1 MKLYDFKIAPSP
13 RRVRIFL
20 SEKKIEIEKIQV
32 NLMQNE
38 HKSDEFK
45 KKNISLTV
53 PILEIED
60 GTYISEINACCRY
73 IDDKYPGSRA

>member
-32 NLMQNE
+32 NLMKNE

-45 KKNISLTV
+45 KKIFL
-53 PILEIED
+53 
-60 GTYISEINACCRY
+60 
-73 IDDKYPGSRA
+73 